1 MCKILLIEDNEGDIF
16 LIKEALHE
24 SNFHG
29 DVLEIKDGE
38 AAITFF
44 LEEKSKKQ
52 VSSINLILLDVN
64 LPKKNGH
71 EVLKFIK
78 NNDALKHIPVV
89 MLTTS
94 SSENDIKKAYQNHV
108 NSYITKPSDTEEY
121 YDVITNI
128 KNYWFFTTQLS
139 N

>member
-16 LIKEALHE
+16 LIKEALNE

-29 DVLEIKDGE
+29 DIVEIKDGE
-38 AAITFF
+38 AAISFF
-44 LEEKSKKQ
+44 LDEKSSKQ
-52 VSSINLILLDVN
+52 ISSVNLILLDVN

-78 NNDALKHIPVV
+78 SNDDLKHIPVV

-94 SSENDIKKAYQNHV
+94 SSENDIKKAYKNHV

-128 KNYWFFTTQLS
+128 KNYWFFITQLS